1 GTVRHALALR
11 VRAHPRDRH
20 PRGARRAARGP
31 APDRPAA
38 LPAADRARGVDR
50 TAICRTLRVR
60 PHEHAGGRR
69 VRAAR
74 GGGGPRSRDGDRGAR
89 RAHLLPGADP
99 PDPRDPGERDD
110 ARGQLIASGSVKP
123 SSPAGV
129 RTTMTTLLPPRVSRY
144 PAGLRSARHA
154 HPYTNLSVILAGS
167 LRERVGRDE
176 VTVGPL
182 RVVVK
187 PADTEHANRFG
198 PEGATLLRVELPTT
212 L

>member
-1 GTVRHALALR
+1 
-11 VRAHPRDRH
+11 
-20 PRGARRAARGP
+20 
-31 APDRPAA
+31 
-38 LPAADRARGVDR
+38 
-50 TAICRTLRVR
+50 
-60 PHEHAGGRR
+60 
-69 VRAAR
+69 
-74 GGGGPRSRDGDRGAR
+74 
-89 RAHLLPGADP
+89 
-99 PDPRDPGERDD
+99 
-110 ARGQLIASGSVKP
+110 
-123 SSPAGV
+123 
-129 RTTMTTLLPPRVSRY
+129 TMATLLPPRVSRY

-212 L
+212 LLGTLDDGTPAVSGWQWVDSLALVRWLLRSTLRAPTHAGPSADDLAELLAAIPGSAVPTDSPL